1 MKILVIEDEEAIA
14 DALIHMLIK
23 NKYLADACYDG
34 ESGLDNALTGIYD
47 LIILD
52 IMLPK
57 INGLDVLKQIRNQ
70 HINCPVI
77 LLTAKDE
84 ISDKV
89 TGLDY
94 GADDYITKPFSSSYL
109 KARIS
114 SLLKQRDALR
124 RHFTRK
130 SGDISP
136 STPQITHFDETFI
149 NQIVQAVEEGLQNPD
164 FKIEDLADSMNL
176 SRTVFYRKIRS
187 LLGVSPIDF
196 VRDMRIK
203 RAVQLLDSEA
213 YTISEVAYMSG
224 FSSPQYFNRVFKNIM
239 NCTPTEYKTNK

>member
-84 ISDKV
+84 ISLDLQ
-89 TGLDY
+89 TYTLSCNSDSLHLGLKEFC
-94 GADDYITKPFSSSYL
+94 IM
-109 KARIS
+109 
-114 SLLKQRDALR
+114 
-124 RHFTRK
+124 
-130 SGDISP
+130 
-136 STPQITHFDETFI
+136 EVFI
-149 NQIVQAVEEGLQNPD
+149 NNPNKVISKELLIEKIWGYESDAEYNNVEVYISFLRKKLNHIHSNSFIKTIRGVGYRL
-164 FKIEDLADSMNL
+164 ED
-176 SRTVFYRKIRS
+176 
-187 LLGVSPIDF
+187 
-196 VRDMRIK
+196 
-203 RAVQLLDSEA
+203 
-213 YTISEVAYMSG
+213 
-224 FSSPQYFNRVFKNIM
+224 
-239 NCTPTEYKTNK
+239 

>member
-94 GADDYITKPFSSSYL
+94 GADDYITKPFAIDEL
-109 KARIS
+109 LARNW
-114 SLLKQRDALR
+114 L
-124 RHFTRK
+124 
-130 SGDISP
+130 
-136 STPQITHFDETFI
+136 E
-149 NQIVQAVEEGLQNPD
+149 
-164 FKIEDLADSMNL
+164 
-176 SRTVFYRKIRS
+176 
-187 LLGVSPIDF
+187 
-196 VRDMRIK
+196 
-203 RAVQLLDSEA
+203 
-213 YTISEVAYMSG
+213 
-224 FSSPQYFNRVFKNIM
+224 
-239 NCTPTEYKTNK
+239 

>member
-70 HINCPVI
+70 HIKCPVI

-94 GADDYITKPFSSSYL
+94 GADDYITKPFSLRELLARIKAIFRRVDFEYDNTVEVMKKIDEKKENIKEEIIYYKDLKVDLKKGEIYKGEIKLNLTTKEFKLFSFLLLHKGEVLLRENIIEQVWKFDNNNSRSLDVHIRKLRIKLGDKNNSYL
-109 KARIS
+109 
-114 SLLKQRDALR
+114 
-124 RHFTRK
+124 
-130 SGDISP
+130 
-136 STPQITHFDETFI
+136 ET
-149 NQIVQAVEEGLQNPD
+149 
-164 FKIEDLADSMNL
+164 
-176 SRTVFYRKIRS
+176 IR
-187 LLGVSPIDF
+187 GIG
-196 VRDMRIK
+196 
-203 RAVQLLDSEA
+203 
-213 YTISEVAYMSG
+213 YMV
-224 FSSPQYFNRVFKNIM
+224 PL
-239 NCTPTEYKTNK
+239 E